1 RGGAAPSGE
10 SAVGR
15 SRRGSVAGTVRHLP
29 RRAPGS
35 RSGGNA
41 GTSGAQASICGIPR
55 SCPASSISVSF
66 SGVAHDRPLGPLL
79 VRMTGSTESSSD
91 VHGGELV
98 AQLAEIAESIPAR
111 IDVDPDAVE
120 RDLSKLVLTL
130 VELLRRVVE
139 HQAVR
144 RMDDPDL
151 TEDQVERMGTA
162 LWRLEQKME
171 EIKQLFGLADEE
183 LNIDL
188 GPLGK
193 VL

>member
-1 RGGAAPSGE
+1 MTEPIELPSDGQ
-10 SAVGR
+10 
-15 SRRGSVAGTVRHLP
+15 
-29 RRAPGS
+29 RA
-35 RSGGNA
+35 
-41 GTSGAQASICGIPR
+41 
-55 SCPASSISVSF
+55 
-66 SGVAHDRPLGPLL
+66 
-79 VRMTGSTESSSD
+79 
-91 VHGGELV
+91 ELV
-98 AQLAEIAESIPAR
+98 AELVEIAESLPGR

-151 TEDQVERMGTA
+151 TEEQVERMGTA

-171 EIKQLFGLADEE
+171 EIKQVFGLADEE